1 LNDYP
6 GMKQLGFVAAFSFRA
21 TYLASPDLNEAVG
34 VFAGLIEGPSD
45 VDCANTIPTLNE
57 FFALVIENR
66 PANLTLDLSRVR
78 WVEISCVPT
87 ILEGC
92 LRLKSLGTNV
102 RFLEPIDGQMTD
114 NVASAMRKVY
124 ATGTLLFGEGAQI
137 KQRKAQ
143 GALAALLK
151 IILGLVIYLVAMRLI
166 SRELG
171 HQISGGIGFATNVV
185 LAIAIGYLAKFLP
198 IINPQSGVQFFWSS
212 PEAKTQS
219 INEAAGVGVVVFFV
233 ALAF

>member
-1 LNDYP
+1 
-6 GMKQLGFVAAFSFRA
+6 
-21 TYLASPDLNEAVG
+21 
-34 VFAGLIEGPSD
+34 
-45 VDCANTIPTLNE
+45 
-57 FFALVIENR
+57 
-66 PANLTLDLSRVR
+66 
-78 WVEISCVPT
+78 
-87 ILEGC
+87 
-92 LRLKSLGTNV
+92 
-102 RFLEPIDGQMTD
+102 MTD

-151 IILGLVIYLVAMRLI
+151 IILGLVIYLVAMRPI
-166 SRELG
+166 SWALG
-171 HQISGGIGFATNVV
+171 HQISGVIRFAANVV

-219 INEAAGVGVVVFFV
+219 INEAAGVGVVVFLI